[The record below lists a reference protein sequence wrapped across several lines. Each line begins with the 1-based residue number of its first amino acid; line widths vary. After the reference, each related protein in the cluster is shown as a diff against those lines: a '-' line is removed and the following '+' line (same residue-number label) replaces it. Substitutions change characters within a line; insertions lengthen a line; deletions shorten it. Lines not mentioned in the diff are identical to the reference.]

1 MRVMNYEKG
10 GRLVH
15 RDGTE
20 YEITAVR
27 RDGTLELRRL
37 AGSGLV
43 TSMRQF
49 YLPGGPSDQ
58 PVPTSQTAAPPVKV
72 KVLSMWP
79 LRQVSRETLDWWSAD
94 KADLI
99 LPQYRFGEAELGRM
113 HGQILREMIAWEEV
127 WRPYITAALQD
138 SDPERAKTVSANI
151 YAHLE
156 AMNAY
161 LAPTVESL
169 LLAANAGLSASSKAF
184 NEVTA
189 ELRAWPAA
197 AVPAEVVNACIAYTQ
212 DWSLTTEA
220 AAERFKEAAKVW
232 ADVYRRIVALTADYR
247 QLKEKEIAILQE
259 GLEEARREVA
269 RLQQRVAE
277 LERGGSTL
285 DTIRENFEG
294 VLKAG
299 KDAVNKALN
308 AVGSALPAVAGGLG
322 MGLVLLIGLAAAAF
336 ALKR

>member
-1 MRVMNYEKG
+1 MITPGTILDIGGVRYECVG
-10 GRLVH
+10 LDAAGNAQCVPL
-15 RDGTE
+15 T
-20 YEITAVR
+20 
-27 RDGTLELRRL
+27 
-37 AGSGLV
+37 GSGLY
-43 TSMRQF
+43 SPSRQM
-49 YLPGGPSDQ
+49 YSPGGPSDQ

-79 LRQVSRETLDWWSAD
+79 LRQVSRDTLDWWSAD

-113 HGQILREMIAWEEV
+113 HGQILREMYAWEEV

-189 ELRAWPAA
+189 ELRAWPAD

-212 DWSLTTEA
+212 DWSLTTEV

-308 AVGSALPAVAGGLG
+308 AIGSALPAVAGGLG
-322 MGLVLLIGLAAAAF
+322 MGLVLLLGLAAAAF